1 MKENIVL
8 CTVAL
13 VLAGCSA
20 HKPILYPND
29 HYRQVG
35 EETAESDIKA
45 CMALA
50 EEGGASPGTGKTAET
65 ATNTDGR
72 WGRRLCGRCGRWSDF
87 RKRGIRGDGGRSE
100 WRGRRFSPRPVQQ
113 LSTERG
119 LYELCGSLLAR
130 TWLRSDRLGITHL
143 PRAIIPSLSTT
154 SAE

>member
-1 MKENIVL
+1 MGTMKENIVL

-50 EEGGASPGTGKTAET
+50 EEAGASPGQERRRRRRQI
-65 ATNTDGR
+65 R
-72 WGRRLCGRCGRWSDF
+72 W
-87 RKRGIRGDGGRSE
+87 
-100 WRGRRFSPRPVQQ
+100 PV
-113 LSTERG
+113 G
-119 LYELCGSLLAR
+119 
-130 TWLRSDRLGITHL
+130 
-143 PRAIIPSLSTT
+143 P
-154 SAE
+154 